1 MKKTLL
7 CLMMILCLLPFGAT
21 AEEAAEGTL
30 YASDFSQGEDGWY
43 GRGATSFPTPDGTL
57 MTVGR
62 TSDWNSPGRDFQLER
77 NTEYSLSVEVKQE
90 ETESANFMI
99 SVAHSLSGLESY
111 ENLAFGSAKKGEWA
125 TLTGTYTAGNYDT
138 FVLYVETTGA
148 ANLAFEIRNFT
159 VKAPGAVEEV
169 REPAMEIEAA
179 DSIPSLK
186 EIYADKFDFGTAV
199 PGFAF
204 RTPQATALILQQFN
218 ILTPENEMKPNSVLD
233 VNASKKLV
241 KDTGDET
248 QAAVHL
254 NDALPLLNFAKQ
266 NGLKVHGHVMLWGKN
281 PREGQTP
288 EAFFHEGY
296 DTSKPLV
303 SREVMLGRLENY
315 IRSIFEAT
323 EKDWPGVI
331 VSWDVLNEAVDDN
344 THELRSCIWTQVIG
358 EDYPNRAFEYAR
370 KYAPEGVRL
379 FYNDY
384 STAYQGKRSG
394 IIRLLQSLIAEG
406 NIDGYGF
413 QMHHAVADPSMEMIR
428 DSLQEIGDLGLRL
441 RISELDVKTSG
452 NTESSFEAQAKKYAN
467 IMKQLITRSE
477 QIDAV
482 QVWGLND
489 QMSWLRANYPLLF
502 DANWNPKPA
511 FWAVADPNGV

>member
-1 MKKTLL
+1 M
-7 CLMMILCLLPFGAT
+7 
-21 AEEAAEGTL
+21 
-30 YASDFSQGEDGWY
+30 
-43 GRGATSFPTPDGTL
+43 
-57 MTVGR
+57 
-62 TSDWNSPGRDFQLER
+62 
-77 NTEYSLSVEVKQE
+77 
-90 ETESANFMI
+90 
-99 SVAHSLSGLESY
+99 
-111 ENLAFGSAKKGEWA
+111 
-125 TLTGTYTAGNYDT
+125 
-138 FVLYVETTGA
+138 
-148 ANLAFEIRNFT
+148 
-159 VKAPGAVEEV
+159 
-169 REPAMEIEAA
+169 
-179 DSIPSLK
+179 
-186 EIYADKFDFGTAV
+186 

-241 KDTGDET
+241 KETGDET

-323 EKDWPGVI
+323 EMDWPGVI

-394 IIRLLQSLIAEG
+394 IIKLLQSLIADG

-489 QMSWLRANYPLLF
+489 RMSWLSANYPLLF